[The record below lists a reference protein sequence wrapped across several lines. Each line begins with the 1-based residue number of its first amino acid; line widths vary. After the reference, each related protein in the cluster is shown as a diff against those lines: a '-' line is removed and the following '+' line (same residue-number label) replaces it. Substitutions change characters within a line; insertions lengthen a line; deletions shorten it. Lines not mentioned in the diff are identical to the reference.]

1 MNRSKYASAH
11 ISHDANEIWSQ
22 LLPLIAAGASL
33 PAALQ
38 QLPLP
43 QPSLTWCRDQL
54 RADAALRARY
64 QEATEDRADYLADE
78 LVALADTPPP
88 ADLPP
93 AAMSAWVTQ
102 LKLRVW
108 ARTWVASKLRPRAYG
123 EKIEIATEHRIS
135 ITEALEQAQ
144 ARVIDMECR
153 AVQEID

>member
-1 MNRSKYASAH
+1 MTRSKYASAH
-11 ISHDANEIWSQ
+11 IRHDAIQIWSQ
-22 LLPLIAAGASL
+22 LLRLISAGSSL

-38 QLPLP
+38 QLPDP

-54 RADAALRARY
+54 RADSALRARY
-64 QEATEDRADYLADE
+64 QEAIEDRADYLADE
-78 LVALADTPPP
+78 LVALADTLPP

-135 ITEALEQAQ
+135 ITAALEEAQ
-144 ARVIDMECR
+144 ARVIDLECR
-153 AVQEID
+153 EVHEID